1 MGSAPGSTPTRA
13 AVLREVGRPL
23 VVEELELLP
32 PRAGEVLV
40 RFVASGVCHS
50 DLHVM
55 QGHMLHP
62 LPVVLG
68 HEGAG
73 LVEALGP
80 GVSGVRVG
88 DHVLTSYIP
97 SCGRCPYCAT
107 GRPNLCDLRDAPRHL
122 MPDGTTRFRRGDEA
136 VNHFLQV
143 SSYSA
148 RAVLPE
154 ASVIPVRRDAP
165 LEVVCLVSCGVAA
178 GAGAVVNRARVA
190 PGSSV
195 VVIGC
200 GGVGLN
206 AIQAAALV
214 GAARIVAVDVHDAKL
229 EDAREFGATHV
240 VNTAREADA
249 LTRIHELCGRG
260 GADYA
265 IEVVGSAAT
274 IELALRAVHRG
285 GTAVVVGIA
294 PVGTRLSVDPALLL
308 QERVLTGSSFGG
320 SRQRVDLPMYVD
332 LFMQG
337 RYKLR
342 ELISGEVGLDG
353 LNEAYA
359 RLERGEV
366 RRSVLRFE

>member
-1 MGSAPGSTPTRA
+1 MHANA
-13 AVLREVGRPL
+13 AVLYQPGQPL
-23 VVEELELLP
+23 RVEALEILP

-55 QGHMLHP
+55 QGHMPHP
-62 LPVVLG
+62 TPVVLG

-73 LVEALGP
+73 VVEAVGP
-80 GVSGVRVG
+80 GVGGIRVG
-88 DHVLTSYIP
+88 DHVLTSYVP
-97 SCGRCPYCAT
+97 ACGRCPYCVI

-122 MPDGTTRFRRGDEA
+122 MPDASTRFRKDGQD
-136 VNHFLQV
+136 VYHFLQV
-143 SSYSA
+143 SSYSEH
-148 RAVLPE
+148 AVLPE
-154 ASVIPVRRDAP
+154 LSVIPIRKDAP
-165 LEVVCLVSCGVAA
+165 LDVVCLVSCGVAA

-214 GAARIVAVDVHDAKL
+214 GAAKIIAVDVFDGKL

-240 VNTAREADA
+240 INAAKEEDA
-249 LTRIHELCGRG
+249 LARIREVCGRG

-265 IEVVGSAAT
+265 IEAVGGAQT
-274 IELALRAVHRG
+274 IELAFHAVHRG
-285 GTAVVVGIA
+285 GTVVVIGISPA
-294 PVGTRLSVDPALLL
+294 GTRVAIDPGLLV

-342 ELISGEVGLDG
+342 ELISGHVGLAG
-353 LNEAYA
+353 LNEAYE
-359 RLERGEV
+359 RLQRGEV
-366 RRSVLRFE
+366 RRSVLRFD